1 MNAKAKTLEEELSRQ
16 SDMIDLADAWMEKT
30 QGVIVPGV
38 VIDREEYITRI
49 QELPV
54 WDKVKDD
61 LGFYTSLLSKTK
73 VKINKSEVKANFAA
87 LKFGLTIVDTINHF
101 LSDPDYSVAENRPF
115 GSPRPLNRILESYRT
130 DLNNGSGGYEL
141 RRGNAIKVFYLLNNG
156 IITEQ
161 DLLDVVGLRERW
173 EAYQKTTGIPREY
186 RELAKKILNHFL
198 NDPDYYHDK
207 LHSLGTP
214 KTLKNILDSYRTDL
228 ENGEGGYQ
236 NNKGECQRIYGA
248 IKQGLITEEEL
259 LDSIGLREQWE
270 AYQKTTG
277 IPREYRRKAKKVLEH
292 FLSNVSY
299 CTGDRWNKQ
308 DSPRKLK
315 SVLEKYRTHINNV
328 RGSFHNSKGEAHKV
342 YDAIKRGLLKADDLL
357 KSIGLYEAWQDYRKT
372 TTGNPFVFDPKKY
385 QKAA

>member
-1 MNAKAKTLEEELSRQ
+1 VNAKAKTLEEELSRQ

-186 RELAKKILNHFL
+186 R
-198 NDPDYYHDK
+198 
-207 LHSLGTP
+207 
-214 KTLKNILDSYRTDL
+214 
-228 ENGEGGYQ
+228 
-236 NNKGECQRIYGA
+236 
-248 IKQGLITEEEL
+248 
-259 LDSIGLREQWE
+259 
-270 AYQKTTG
+270 
-277 IPREYRRKAKKVLEH
+277 RKAKKVLEH